1 MAYDSNK
8 GISALASVIQGK
20 AKQAADGIPMSLDFG
35 VINGDF
41 SLKTNTFGKPI
52 PRSDYSVCRLV
63 TGYTLATS
71 DSSWTGHLQ
80 NDKHNHGSPSGVP
93 AHSHDVPM
101 PGLKAGDRVLVA
113 WVQNEAVVIDVVVR
127 A

>member
-63 TGYTLATS
+63 TGTRLQHLNRAGPDICKTTSTTTEACPAFRNTATMYQCPALKQGTEYL
-71 DSSWTGHLQ
+71 WR
-80 NDKHNHGSPSGVP
+80 GSRMKPS
-93 AHSHDVPM
+93 
-101 PGLKAGDRVLVA
+101 
-113 WVQNEAVVIDVVVR
+113 
-127 A
+127 